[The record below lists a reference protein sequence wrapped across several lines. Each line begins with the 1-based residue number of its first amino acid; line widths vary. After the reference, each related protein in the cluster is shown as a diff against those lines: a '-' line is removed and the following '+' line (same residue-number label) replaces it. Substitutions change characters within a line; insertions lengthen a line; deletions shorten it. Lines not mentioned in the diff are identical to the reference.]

1 MLSSN
6 KSINLNSVDGINI
19 DTTGPVV
26 LEASEIKLGSNDATE
41 SALLGDSTVDLLQS
55 LISDLSS
62 LLKIMGSQIGNN
74 GILLEPMGTTA
85 RTISNNLD
93 TYQTQLDSLKS
104 NIVKVE

>member
-1 MLSSN
+1 MFSSK
-6 KSINLNSVDGINI
+6 KSINLNSIEGFNVD
-19 DTTGPVV
+19 TVGPVV
-26 LEASEIKLGSNDATE
+26 IEAPEIKLGSNDAEE
-41 SALLGDSTVDLLQS
+41 SALLGDSTVDLLQN

-62 LLKIMGSQIGNN
+62 LTKILGNQIGNN

-93 TYQTQLDSLKS
+93 TYQTQLDGLKS

>member
-1 MLSSN
+1 MLSSK
-6 KSINLNSVDGINI
+6 KSINLNSLEGINM
-19 DTTGPVV
+19 DTPGPIILESGQV
-26 LEASEIKLGSNDATE
+26 LLGSKEAEE
-41 SALLGDSTVDLLQS
+41 SVLLGDSTVDLLQN

-93 TYQTQLDSLKS
+93 TYQTQLDGLKS